1 MVMDY
6 LDGKMDLHIR
16 VIMREVR
23 NMEKENLLIKM
34 VNYMKVNGKM
44 ELGMDKAHL
53 VTKLVNLWKENGL
66 MVSLYDIF

>member
-53 VTKLVNLWKENGL
+53 VTKLVNL
-66 MVSLYDIF
+66 

>member
-1 MVMDY
+1 MVMDC

-23 NMEKENLLIKM
+23 NMEKENLSIKM

-44 ELGMDKAHL
+44 ELDMDKAHL
-53 VTKLVNLWKENGL
+53 VTKPVNL
-66 MVSLYDIF
+66 